1 MKLQRSLFVTDVSS
15 SHNRSKSGSF
25 LWRREHRR
33 HGRASSDNEPRN
45 LPRSPPAVV
54 HDTMEKGYVMAR
66 ETVADDEAAQSVFT
80 AQDIKP
86 AVIDFFLAELW
97 QLKKTR
103 NLQVTKLEWSA

>member
-1 MKLQRSLFVTDVSS
+1 
-15 SHNRSKSGSF
+15 
-25 LWRREHRR
+25 
-33 HGRASSDNEPRN
+33 
-45 LPRSPPAVV
+45 
-54 HDTMEKGYVMAR
+54 MAR